1 MGGAIIMLKTTL
13 IRFLLVLIL
22 IGTLITGCGSNDAV
36 EPSETTDPTVAT
48 VAEETTQSPQASESA
63 SSDANTDSAIVSLG
77 VENSDLGNIMNGQY
91 YFATDTQIFY
101 SSFDENNKAHIYAVN
116 KDGSGFKPIFDGF
129 GWSLVV
135 IDDQLYFS
143 GNAGEQIDGT
153 YNVYRMNLDGSKVEK
168 IIDKY
173 SYGMFF
179 YDQYLYYMR
188 SNDTESTL
196 MSICRASLDGT
207 NEEVLFPNGYSP
219 IIYQNQLYYIDN
231 QGNMYRTEP
240 DGSNPEVLLTAAV
253 KSYAI
258 GSDRIFYNDFNHNIY
273 SCKLDGSENTL
284 VRLSSGIPIYSVNAY
299 KDQIYFSEYDTNFNY
314 AKYGYNYTIISCKF
328 DGSEEKALFSSTSYG
343 IYTNLVDNQL
353 MTLDYVLADTSG
365 QMTAWIMTMNLD
377 GSNPQAL
384 SR

>member
-1 MGGAIIMLKTTL
+1 MLKTNTIKLLLL
-13 IRFLLVLIL
+13 III
-22 IGTLITGCGSNDAV
+22 IGSFITGCGSDVADS
-36 EPSETTDPTVAT
+36 PSETTVSSLGP
-48 VAEETTQSPQASESA
+48 VAEEPTQSPQPSESNPK
-63 SSDANTDSAIVSLG
+63 DANTDSAVVSSG

-101 SSFDENNKAHIYAVN
+101 SSFDENNKAHIYAAK
-116 KDGSGFKPIFDGF
+116 KDGSELKPIFDGF

-135 IDDQLYFS
+135 IDNRLYFS

-153 YNVYRMNLDGSKVEK
+153 YNVYRMNLDGSQVEK
-168 IIDKY
+168 IIDKF

-179 YDQYLYYMR
+179 YNQYLYYMR

-219 IIYQNQLYYIDN
+219 IIYQNKLYYIDN
-231 QGNMYRTEP
+231 QGNMYQTEP

-253 KSYAI
+253 KSYAL

-273 SCKLDGSENTL
+273 SVKLDGSENTL
-284 VRLSSGIPIYSVNAY
+284 VRPSSGMPIYAVNAY

-314 AKYGYNYTIISCKF
+314 SKYGYNYTIKSCNL
-328 DGSEEKALFSSTSYG
+328 DGSHEKDLFSSTSYG
-343 IYTNLVDNQL
+343 IYTNLVNDQL

-365 QMTAWIMTMNLD
+365 LMTAWIMTMNLD
-377 GSNPQAL
+377 GSNPTKL
-384 SR
+384 LR

>member
-1 MGGAIIMLKTTL
+1 MLKKN
-13 IRFLLVLIL
+13 IIKFIPVLIL
-22 IGTLITGCGSNDAV
+22 MGSFITGCGSEIA
-36 EPSETTDPTVAT
+36 EKPSESAAPSVAT
-48 VAEETTQSPQASESA
+48 VAEETTQSAQPSESA
-63 SSDANTDSAIVSLG
+63 SNSTNADSAVVSLG

-91 YFATDTQIFY
+91 YFATDTHIFY
-101 SSFDENNKAHIYAVN
+101 SSFDENNKAHIYTS
-116 KDGSGFKPIFDGF
+116 KRDGSELQPIFDGF

-153 YNVYRMNLDGSKVEK
+153 YNVYRMNLDGSQVEK

-196 MSICRASLDGT
+196 MSICRASLDGS

-219 IIYQNQLYYIDN
+219 IIYQNKLYYFDN
-231 QGNMYRTEP
+231 QGNMYQTEP
-240 DGSNPEVLLTAAV
+240 DGSNPKVLLTAAV

-273 SCKLDGSENTL
+273 SVKLDGTDNTL
-284 VRLSSGIPIYSVNAY
+284 VRPSSGMPIYAVNAY

-314 AKYGYNYTIISCKF
+314 AKYGYNYTLKSCNF
-328 DGSEEKALFSSTSYG
+328 DGSNEKNLFSSTSYG
-343 IYTNLVDNQL
+343 IYTNLVDDQL

-365 QMTAWIMTMNLD
+365 LMTAWIMTMNLD
-377 GSNPQAL
+377 GSNPTKL
-384 SR
+384 LR